1 MEWVHRYRG
10 AYAFVDGQ
18 PCRIMD
24 VVVAGPGKS
33 GHMAAVCRLRNLMT
47 DACSENVCH
56 HMYQLFTPEKRVY
69 RLKGHTGDPC
79 MLHLEDDLGS
89 LDMAVGDSRVNQW
102 VWEAL
107 QGKLDRQPDEQALDT
122 QDPDEQDPDDQAT
135 VTLLVMKNPG
145 PREGEQ
151 RLFYRI
157 TDAYVVTQGRKT
169 LINVAV

>member
-1 MEWVHRYRG
+1 LTAVATDHPWLRPAGMELVHRYRG

-47 DACSENVCH
+47 NACSENVCH
-56 HMYQLFTPEKRVY
+56 HSYQLFTPEKRVY

-79 MLHLEDDLGS
+79 MLHLEDDLGV

-107 QGKLDRQPDEQALDT
+107 QGKLDRQPDEQA
-122 QDPDEQDPDDQAT
+122 T

-157 TDAYVVTQGRKT
+157 TDAYVLTQGRKT

>member
-1 MEWVHRYRG
+1 MELVHRYRG

-47 DACSENVCH
+47 NACSENVCH
-56 HMYQLFTPEKRVY
+56 HSYQLFTPEKRVY
-69 RLKGHTGDPC
+69 RLKGHTGDLC

-102 VWEAL
+102 VWETL
-107 QGKLDRQPDEQALDT
+107 QGKLDRQPDEQKVDT
-122 QDPDEQDPDDQAT
+122 QAPDEQDPDDQAT

-157 TDAYVVTQGRKT
+157 TDAYVLTQGRKT